1 MYGPSLLLVE
11 SLEVYQALFDFI
23 SKNKK
28 QIAILYMKFLQQ
40 EEKAAAKIKTESLLT
55 SLADIPTEFSP
66 LLGELL
72 AGFMQKAGVPL
83 PQVCSTGEGDQD
95 KLKKGKAKAKKAGKK
110 DASPDEK
117 APAEPKAQTAAAETL
132 NDKKSDALPDK
143 VTLFQ
148 VNGVVFQWSMC
159 YLTFIF
165 AISVLIISLLMYF
178 PLSSF
183 PFMFY
188 C

>member
-1 MYGPSLLLVE
+1 
-11 SLEVYQALFDFI
+11 
-23 SKNKK
+23 
-28 QIAILYMKFLQQ
+28 
-40 EEKAAAKIKTESLLT
+40 
-55 SLADIPTEFSP
+55 
-66 LLGELL
+66 
-72 AGFMQKAGVPL
+72 MQKAGVPL

-95 KLKKGKAKAKKAGKK
+95 KLKKGTAKAKKASKK
-110 DASPDEK
+110 DAAIDKK

-148 VNGVVFQWSMC
+148 VNGVEFQWSMC
-159 YLTFIF
+159 YLTFTF
-165 AISVLIISLLMYF
+165 AISVLIISLF
-178 PLSSF
+178 NVLSSFPF